1 MLSKLVG
8 FFVVVGLVLVFV
20 FCLFSVCFFFFFTLG
35 YFTEDAIKISCLQKR
50 EGYYYTVLRRLLI
63 QWLKAQFCEGS

>member
-20 FCLFSVCFFFFFTLG
+20 FCLFSVCLFFF
-35 YFTEDAIKISCLQKR
+35 
-50 EGYYYTVLRRLLI
+50 YTGILHRGCHKNKLSTKERGLLLHCFKEAFNSVVESSVL
-63 QWLKAQFCEGS
+63 